1 LAAHGGWCC
10 TTGRASL
17 RSEDTGLAGIG
28 VVGSLATIDGPGTR
42 VSTTPELQE
51 PIDGRT
57 ARAVRTR
64 DAIVDACVALVDEGD
79 LRPTGPRIAE
89 RAGVSVRS
97 VFQHFDDLES
107 LFTAVGE
114 RVTQRV
120 STIVGEIDATL
131 PTDERVRVFVAQRAR
146 LLEAISPVLRAALIH
161 AHGSPSIT
169 SQFQHGHDLFRRQVA
184 AVFAVEL
191 AVAPEPDLL
200 RDALVT
206 TMSWAT
212 WDTLR
217 ARQDR
222 SCDRAE
228 QAMAWMVHAAL
239 GAGVRS

>member
-1 LAAHGGWCC
+1 M
-10 TTGRASL
+10 T
-17 RSEDTGLAGIG
+17 
-28 VVGSLATIDGPGTR
+28 
-42 VSTTPELQE
+42 TTPELEE

-57 ARAVRTR
+57 ARSVRTR
-64 DAIVDACVALVDEGD
+64 DAIVDACLALIDEGD

-120 STIVGEIDATL
+120 SAIVEEIDATL
-131 PTDERVRVFVAQRAR
+131 PIEQRVAVFVAQRAR
-146 LLEAISPVLRAALIH
+146 LLEAISPVLRAALVH

-169 SQFQHGHDLFRRQVA
+169 GQFQHGHHLFRRQVA
-184 AVFAVEL
+184 AVFAEEL
-191 AVAPEPDLL
+191 AAAPEPGLL

-206 TMSWAT
+206 AMSWAT

-217 ARQDR
+217 VRQER
-222 SCDRAE
+222 SFERSESAV
-228 QAMAWMVHAAL
+228 AWMVHAAL
-239 GAGVRS
+239 RAGTAS

>member
-1 LAAHGGWCC
+1 M
-10 TTGRASL
+10 TTI
-17 RSEDTGLAGIG
+17 SEL
-28 VVGSLATIDGPGTR
+28 
-42 VSTTPELQE
+42 EE

-57 ARAVRTR
+57 ARSVRTR
-64 DAIVDACVALVDEGD
+64 IAIVDACLALVDEGD

-107 LFTAVGE
+107 LFNAVGSRVTE
-114 RVTQRV
+114 RV
-120 STIVGEIDATL
+120 SAIVEEIDASL
-131 PTDERVRVFVAQRAR
+131 PTEERAAVFVAQRAR
-146 LLEAISPVLRAALIH
+146 LLEAVSPVLRAALVH

-184 AVFAVEL
+184 AVFADEL
-191 AVAPEPDLL
+191 ATTSEPELL

-222 SCDRAE
+222 SFDRAE
-228 QAMAWMVHAAL
+228 LAMAWMVQAAL
-239 GAGVRS
+239 RAGAAS